1 MIVVT
6 GATGSLGSNLTRA
19 LVQQGEKVAILRRED
34 DPCASIADIVD
45 EVAHRI
51 GDVRDPD
58 AVDEAL
64 ADAEAVYHLA
74 GVTTPSNALRG
85 LMREVNIGG
94 TRNVMGAAWRRRAR
108 VVHTSSIAAVGYPDA
123 GTIADENFPYNG
135 AQFRHAYVDTKRSA
149 ELLVLDYIHK
159 GLDAV
164 ILNPTGTLA
173 PGGSTSAGWAGL
185 VAQVAAGRVVA
196 YPGGGVGVL
205 NTRDL
210 VDAQLKAMKSG
221 QTGER
226 YIVNSANLTYRELI
240 TEIATVLGVAAPRW
254 RIPDRALS
262 AAALAL
268 APIGAL
274 IRDPHRKPLLRKEN
288 VALLTRTMFYDNG
301 KAHRMLGTTTTPLR
315 ESIEDVA
322 AWCAR
327 QGGLR

>member
-1 MIVVT
+1 VIVVT

-19 LVQQGEKVAILRRED
+19 LVQRGEKVAILRRED
-34 DPCASIADIVD
+34 DPCTSIADVKD
-45 EVAHRI
+45 DLAHRI
-51 GDVRDPD
+51 GDVRDAD

-74 GVTTPSNALRG
+74 GVTTPSNALRQ

-94 TRNVMGAAWRRRAR
+94 TRNVMRAALRRGIR
-108 VVHTSSIAAVGYPDA
+108 VVHTSSIAAIGYPDA

-135 AQFRHAYVDTKRSA
+135 AQFRHAYVDTKRAA
-149 ELLVLDYIHK
+149 ELLVLDHVHS

-205 NTRDL
+205 NTRDM
-210 VDAQLKAMKSG
+210 VDAQLKAMELGKA
-221 QTGER
+221 GER
-226 YIVNSANLTYRELI
+226 YILNSVNFSYRELI
-240 TEIATVLGVAAPRW
+240 TEIASVLGVATPRW
-254 RIPDRALS
+254 RIPDLALTAAAFALS
-262 AAALAL
+262 
-268 APIGAL
+268 PIGAL
-274 IRDPHRKPLLRKEN
+274 IRDPHRKPLLRREN
-288 VALLTRTMFYDNG
+288 VPLLTKTMFYDNG
-301 KAHRMLGTTTTPLR
+301 KARRSLGTTTTPLR
-315 ESIEDVA
+315 ESIEEVA
-322 AWCAR
+322 TWCAR